1 MSRKS
6 HKLRVSKCQEN
17 HKMNDYNVKKSTN
30 KTECLKCPEKHKQSA
45 KAGINCSVLSSIHN

>member
-6 HKLRVSKCQEN
+6 QTEWLNCQEN